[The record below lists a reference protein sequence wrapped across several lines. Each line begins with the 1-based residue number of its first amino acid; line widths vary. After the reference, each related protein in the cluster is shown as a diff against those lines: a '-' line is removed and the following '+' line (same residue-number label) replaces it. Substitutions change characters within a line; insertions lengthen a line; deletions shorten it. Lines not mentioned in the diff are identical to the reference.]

1 MWLFTIYGF
10 YSIASARKENGAID
24 TDMVMIRARNKQHI
38 ENLKKRF
45 QGISN
50 ANILHSAHT
59 DYQWRVVVS
68 KDSWV

>member
-1 MWLFTIYGF
+1 
-10 YSIASARKENGAID
+10 
-24 TDMVMIRARNKQHI
+24 MIRARNKQHI